1 MQLVQRD
8 GQQLAPV
15 TVPAPA
21 ADLAAADVALAE
33 KIAGLMLAVPDFP
46 SPGVVFQDITP
57 VLADPG
63 AFRLLVDWLATCG
76 GPVDAVAGVEAR
88 GFVLGA
94 PVAWLL
100 GVPFVPVRK
109 AGKLPRAVHE
119 QSYDLEYGN
128 ATLAIHV
135 DAPYDGRKVLV
146 VDDVLATGGTAEA
159 ASRLVERGG
168 GLVAGVAV
176 LLEIAALAGRRRLDG
191 RPVHALLAV

>member
-1 MQLVQRD
+1 M
-8 GQQLAPV
+8 
-15 TVPAPA
+15 TEPAPA
-21 ADLAAADVALAE
+21 ADLRALDVPVAE

-57 VLADPG
+57 VLGDPG
-63 AFRLLVDWLATCG
+63 AFRLLVDWLAACA

-94 PVAWLL
+94 PVACAL

-109 AGKLPRAVHE
+109 AGKLPRDVHE
-119 QSYDLEYGN
+119 QDYDLEYGS

-135 DAPYDGRKVLV
+135 DAPYARRNVLV

-159 ASRLVERGG
+159 ACRLVERGG
-168 GLVAGVAV
+168 GVVAGVAV
-176 LLEIAALAGRRRLDG
+176 LLEISALAGRRRLDG
-191 RPVHALLAV
+191 WPVHALLAV